1 MIFSFIWFGLKIIF
15 LYFVVNISKV
25 IYKKFIRKPL
35 DLLKRYGENSYVLV
49 TGATDG
55 IGKEFCFQF
64 AKLGFN
70 IILVSR
76 NLEKLSKVSE
86 EIRDK
91 YPKTQTKIIEID
103 FKKKTQKEDYI
114 NLFQENDEIKDLD
127 ISILI
132 NNIGISSRQLF
143 SSYTL
148 DEINDSINVNIIPQA
163 YLSHIFLN
171 KFIKRQKT
179 CAIISMSSYS
189 GTMPLYNSSMYCATK
204 IFDDYLIRTIDYE
217 NKGGNIDCL
226 SVRPLYVDTPSRAG
240 HKKEFAPITSEECVS
255 GVLQDLGQDSVTNG
269 HWKHCIMAVFF
280 DLVPISLKNTFR
292 KLFKKKNEIELKKNN

>member
-1 MIFSFIWFGLKIIF
+1 M
-15 LYFVVNISKV
+15 
-25 IYKKFIRKPL
+25 RKPL